1 MPMGFLGKGGKL
13 RGFLQPRRMLV
24 LEGNHCYI
32 TTQVCLFNSRYDDM
46 SSIEHNVTTFVKFVS
61 DRRTV
66 CSLSIPV
73 SPINTPYLFSNGK

>member
-1 MPMGFLGKGGKL
+1 MGCFGGGWKIT
-13 RGFLQPRRMLV
+13 GFSPTRRMLV

-66 CSLSIPV
+66 FSLNIPV
-73 SPINTPYLFSNGK
+73 FPINTPYPFSNGK